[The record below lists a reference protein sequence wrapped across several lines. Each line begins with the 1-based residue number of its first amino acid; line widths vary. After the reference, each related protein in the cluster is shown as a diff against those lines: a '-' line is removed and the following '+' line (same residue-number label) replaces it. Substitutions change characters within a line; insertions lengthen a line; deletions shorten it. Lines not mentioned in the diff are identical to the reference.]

1 MVRQV
6 IGKRPIKQQE
16 SIHAV
21 NLKQLNAETSNV
33 DMVIM
38 IHDDPVVDIILETYE
53 DGPELKLHH
62 ADGVAD
68 ILVINQVEHLFFQRK
83 SPPCKLQII
92 VPTDVAACWQIR
104 SGSGDISAGQL
115 ITDSIHIKSGSG
127 DVDIFE
133 IKAHK
138 ACFKA
143 SSGDITARKNKLNEL
158 QFETSSGDVEMETI
172 HGNIMGEA
180 SSGDIVLTN
189 QQGDHMELE
198 TSSGDINVKNSVVKQ
213 AIYNASSGD
222 IEVEHFKTEQ
232 VSMRT
237 TSGDMVVRGFTGE
250 MKGSTNSGDINL
262 SHISQ
267 FMLDLRAHSGDVTI
281 AYGQAS
287 HVAFDVKT
295 DSGEIINKYPMQVHQ
310 QTKNELSGVI
320 GDGGNLINVK
330 TSSGDILLHS

>member
-1 MVRQV
+1 
-6 IGKRPIKQQE
+6 
-16 SIHAV
+16 
-21 NLKQLNAETSNV
+21 
-33 DMVIM
+33 
-38 IHDDPVVDIILETYE
+38 
-53 DGPELKLHH
+53 
-62 ADGVAD
+62 
-68 ILVINQVEHLFFQRK
+68 
-83 SPPCKLQII
+83 
-92 VPTDVAACWQIR
+92 
-104 SGSGDISAGQL
+104 
-115 ITDSIHIKSGSG
+115 
-127 DVDIFE
+127 
-133 IKAHK
+133 
-138 ACFKA
+138 
-143 SSGDITARKNKLNEL
+143 
-158 QFETSSGDVEMETI
+158 
-172 HGNIMGEA
+172 
-180 SSGDIVLTN
+180 
-189 QQGDHMELE
+189 MELE

-237 TSGDMVVRGFTGE
+237 TSGDMVIRGFTGE

-287 HVAFDVKT
+287 NVAFDVKT